1 MVFMDPNNL
10 PQPAELEAALKN
22 FHSRFHEVR
31 EFRRMLDYES
41 HRGCA
46 LAAAA
51 FLDERLKQL
60 LGASFIPE
68 CVEELL
74 EGGAAPLGTF
84 TARILAAKALGLLPP
99 KAARD
104 LHLIRKIRN
113 EFAHNLDCASFEVPE
128 VTSRC
133 RELYYCFSNPQRPR
147 SRFTNATTGILA
159 VIDFKTAFA
168 TPPVPPPDSTGEEVQ
183 KNFKD
188 AARRQIAVQDI
199 EKEAVMQK
207 LGISDSTSIID
218 LLDLAGKYGLLES
231 QPPRENMLI
240 LEVLE
245 RLIMATAQKD
255 GDTRD

>member
-1 MVFMDPNNL
+1 MDSNNL

-51 FLDERLKQL
+51 FLDERLRQL
-60 LGASFIPE
+60 LCASFVPD

-74 EGGAAPLGTF
+74 EGATAPLGTF
-84 TARILAAKALGLLPP
+84 SARILAAQALGLLPP

-104 LHLIRKIRN
+104 LNLIRKIRN
-113 EFAHNLDCASFEVPE
+113 EFAHNLACGSFEVPE

-159 VIDFKTAFA
+159 IIDFKTTFA
-168 TPPVPPPDSTGEEVQ
+168 TPPVPPHDRTSEEAQ
-183 KNFKD
+183 ENFKE
-188 AARRQIAVQDI
+188 AERLELATREQ

-207 LGISDSTSIID
+207 LGISASTSPLE
-218 LLDLAGKYGLLES
+218 LLELAGRYGILES
-231 QPPRENMLI
+231 QPSCENMLT

-245 RLIMATAQKD
+245 RLIMASAQKD
-255 GDTRD
+255 GDPTYD